1 MKRSGTY
8 ANNYLGD
15 MSYRS
20 FKPTDLP
27 PNPSVAINQDLDEMI
42 KEAYLLL
49 GRLDGVSAFIPNR
62 ELFISMYVR
71 KEALLSSQIEGT
83 QATMEDIFDPRL
95 QANMNRDVEDVTQYL
110 KALSRANELIPKL
123 PISIRFL
130 KEMHKVL
137 LTSQRG
143 HDKDPGELRR
153 TQNWIGASGSTL
165 KTARYIPPNID
176 DMSESLASLEEFIH
190 AEDELD
196 PLVKISLIHY
206 QFETIHPFLDGNGRV
221 GRLLISLL
229 LKQYRVLS
237 YDTLYLSYYLKKNRS
252 EYYDR
257 LNYVRTK
264 DDYEGWVRFFVEG
277 VIETAK
283 HALRCIDDLLKL
295 RAKNLGLIA
304 KLRTKPQKTALSLFA
319 YLEAHPI
326 IDIVRTS
333 TEIGKAF
340 NTTSKAIATFV
351 ELGILKQIDGD
362 KRYRI
367 YAYADYLSI
376 LSDGTE

>member
-49 GRLDGVSAFIPNR
+49 GRLDGVSAFIPKR

-237 YDTLYLSYYLKKNRS
+237 YDTLYLSYYLKKYRS

-264 DDYEGWVRFFVEG
+264 DDYEGWVRFFIEG

-295 RAKNLGLIA
+295 RAKNLELIA
-304 KLRTKPQKTALSLFA
+304 KLRTKPQKTALNLFA

-351 ELGILKQIDGD
+351 ELGILKQIDGNQ
-362 KRYRI
+362 RYRI
-367 YAYADYLSI
+367 FAYVDYLSI

>member
-176 DMSESLASLEEFIH
+176 DMSEALASLEKFIH

-295 RAKNLGLIA
+295 RAKNLELIA
-304 KLRTKPQKTALSLFA
+304 KLRTKPQKTALNLFA

>member
-8 ANNYLGD
+8 TDNFLGD
-15 MSYRS
+15 ISYRS
-20 FKPTDLP
+20 FKPTNLP
-27 PNPSVAINQDLDEMI
+27 PQPNVAINQDLDELI

-49 GRLDGVSAFIPNR
+49 GRLDGVSAFVPNR

-71 KEALLSSQIEGT
+71 KEALMSSQIEGT
-83 QATMEDIFDPRL
+83 QATMEDIFDPRQ

-110 KALSRANELIPKL
+110 QALNRANELIPKL

-130 KEMHKVL
+130 KEMHQVL
-137 LTSQRG
+137 LISQRG

-165 KTARYIPPNID
+165 QTARCIPPNID
-176 DMSESLASLEEFIH
+176 DMSEALASLEKFIH
-190 AEDELD
+190 TEDELD
-196 PLVKISLIHY
+196 PLVKIALVHY

-257 LNYVRTK
+257 LNLVRAK
-264 DDYEGWVRFFVEG
+264 DDYEGWVHFFIEG
-277 VIETAK
+277 IVDTAK

-295 RAKNLGLIA
+295 RTKNLEQIG
-304 KLRTKPQKTALSLFA
+304 KMNTKPRKTALCLFT
-319 YLEAHPI
+319 YLETHPI
-326 IDIVRTS
+326 IDIGQTS
-333 TEIGKAF
+333 AELGKAF
-340 NTTSKAIATFV
+340 NTIAKAIATFV
-351 ELGILKQIDGD
+351 ELGILKKIDGD

-367 YAYADYLSI
+367 YAYTDYLNI
-376 LSDGTE
+376 LRDGTE

>member
-27 PNPSVAINQDLDEMI
+27 PNPSVAINRDLDEMI

-83 QATMEDIFDPRL
+83 QATMEDIFDLRL

-176 DMSESLASLEEFIH
+176 DMSESLASLEKFIH

-196 PLVKISLIHY
+196 PLIKIALIHY

-229 LKQYRVLS
+229 LKQYRILS
-237 YDTLYLSYYLKKNRS
+237 YDTLYLSFFLKKNRR
-252 EYYDR
+252 EYYER
-257 LNYVRTK
+257 LDFVRTR

-277 VIETAK
+277 LIETAD
-283 HALRCIDDLLKL
+283 HALRCIDELLEL
-295 RAKNLGLIA
+295 RAMNAERIA
-304 KLRTKPQKTALSLFA
+304 EMSTKPRKTASSLFT
-319 YLEAHPI
+319 YIEAHPI
-326 IDIVRTS
+326 IDIKQTS
-333 TEIGKAF
+333 IDLGKAF
-340 NTTSKAIATFV
+340 NTIAKAIATFV
-351 ELGILKQIDGD
+351 DLGILQKIGGGR
-362 KRYRI
+362 RYRI
-367 YAYADYLSI
+367 YAYRDYLNI
-376 LSDGTE
+376 LRDGTE

>member
-1 MKRSGTY
+1 
-8 ANNYLGD
+8 

-49 GRLDGVSAFIPNR
+49 GRLDGVSAFIPDR

-237 YDTLYLSYYLKKNRS
+237 YDTLYLSYYLKKYRS

-264 DDYEGWVRFFVEG
+264 DDYEGWVRFFIEG

-295 RAKNLGLIA
+295 RAKNLELIA
-304 KLRTKPQKTALSLFA
+304 KLRTKPQKTALNLFA

>member
-49 GRLDGVSAFIPNR
+49 GRLDGVSAFIPDR

-176 DMSESLASLEEFIH
+176 DMSEALASLEKFIH

-295 RAKNLGLIA
+295 RAKNLELIA
-304 KLRTKPQKTALSLFA
+304 KLRTKPQKTALNLFA

-351 ELGILKQIDGD
+351 ELGILKQIDGNQ
-362 KRYRI
+362 RYRI
-367 YAYADYLSI
+367 FAYVDYLSI

>member
-295 RAKNLGLIA
+295 RTKNLELIA
-304 KLRTKPQKTALSLFA
+304 KLSAKPQKTALSLFA

>member
-295 RAKNLGLIA
+295 RAKNLELIA
-304 KLRTKPQKTALSLFA
+304 KLRTKPQKTALNLFA

>member
-49 GRLDGVSAFIPNR
+49 GRLDGVPAFIHDR

-295 RAKNLGLIA
+295 RAKNLELIA
-304 KLRTKPQKTALSLFA
+304 KLRTKPQKTALNLFA

>member
-49 GRLDGVSAFIPNR
+49 GRLDGVSAFIPDR

-295 RAKNLGLIA
+295 RAKNLELIA
-304 KLRTKPQKTALSLFA
+304 KLRTKPQKTALNLFA

>member
-49 GRLDGVSAFIPNR
+49 GRLDGVSAFIPDR

-176 DMSESLASLEEFIH
+176 DMSEALASLEKFIH

-295 RAKNLGLIA
+295 RAKNLELIA
-304 KLRTKPQKTALSLFA
+304 KLRTKPQKTALNLFA

>member
-295 RAKNLGLIA
+295 RAKNLELIA
-304 KLRTKPQKTALSLFA
+304 KLRTKPQKTALNLFA

-351 ELGILKQIDGD
+351 ELGILKQIDGNQ
-362 KRYRI
+362 RYRI
-367 YAYADYLSI
+367 FAYVDYLSI